1 MNGIFCKKS
10 LFLIIF
16 MSCFLCMFSSEN
28 YSLGE
33 YYFKENEPEQAI
45 PYLRLAMTEESVDKM
60 VYNYLGLCY
69 YQIGKY
75 QDSLDTF
82 LKGTT
87 VSGTNKRQLFFNA
100 GNSAFSLGQFD
111 KAVEFY
117 SYSLAAD
124 SGFSGAVLNRGNA
137 YFNLVQYK
145 NAITDYYKYLEL
157 EPNSD
162 QKEMILRLIAL
173 LEQELVFQEE
183 EAERLAAEQERIKQ
197 EEERIAAEM
206 AKYEEIRRQEEA
218 LRRAEEERIAAEQ
231 AAIEAE
237 RKAQEE
243 ERRRK
248 LLEEVASALQEN
260 ESTNVS
266 AGSEGVI
273 TYEYEE
279 ELD

>member
-1 MNGIFCKKS
+1 MNGKFCRKS

-16 MSCFLCMFSSEN
+16 MGCFLCIFSSEN
-28 YSLGE
+28 YSMGE
-33 YYFKENEPEQAI
+33 SLFKDNNPEEAI
-45 PYLRLAMTEESVDKM
+45 PYLRLALTEENVDKM

-69 YQIGKY
+69 YQVGKY

-87 VSGTNKRQLFFNA
+87 VSGTNKRQLFYNA
-100 GNSAFSLGQFD
+100 GNSAFSLAQYD

-124 SGFSGAVLNRGNA
+124 PNFSNAVLNRANA
-137 YFNLVQYK
+137 YFYLVQYK
-145 NAITDYYKYLEL
+145 NAIDEYRTYLAL
-157 EPNSD
+157 EPNTD

-173 LEQELVFQEE
+173 LEEELVAQELEQQ
-183 EAERLAAEQERIKQ
+183 RLAEEQERIRQ

-206 AKYEEIRRQEEA
+206 EKYEAIRREEEA
-218 LRRAEEERIAAEQ
+218 LRKAEEERIAAEQ
-231 AAIEAE
+231 AALEAE

-260 ESTNVS
+260 ESTNIS